1 MVASCRCV
9 RVLSI
14 VVIQNVEDYKSKVAI
29 LLTEDGK
36 FNKLECDDTRER
48 ELKLQR
54 KIRYLHSLGI
64 FDDVTYKRIMPSGSK
79 AGIMYG
85 LPKIHKEGNPIRPI
99 ISSIGTNTYEL
110 SKYLDEIIKPVL
122 SDDTFMCT
130 DTVDF
135 INSISEEKLDNGN
148 CMASFDVSSLFTN
161 VPVKETIEIILNR
174 CFENRESKFHGLS
187 RRQLKELLGLCVQK
201 GIFKFNDVYYEQVGW
216 CKHVKP
222 AWTTICKYVH
232 G

>member
-1 MVASCRCV
+1 M
-9 RVLSI
+9 
-14 VVIQNVEDYKSKVAI
+14 AI

-99 ISSIGTNTYEL
+99 I
-110 SKYLDEIIKPVL
+110 
-122 SDDTFMCT
+122 
-130 DTVDF
+130 
-135 INSISEEKLDNGN
+135 
-148 CMASFDVSSLFTN
+148 
-161 VPVKETIEIILNR
+161 
-174 CFENRESKFHGLS
+174 
-187 RRQLKELLGLCVQK
+187 
-201 GIFKFNDVYYEQVGW
+201 
-216 CKHVKP
+216 
-222 AWTTICKYVH
+222 
-232 G
+232 